1 MSASNDH
8 TNLHRTAKYFMDS
21 GKAESAAA
29 AVELLHTFGLS
40 VYVGKE
46 IAHST
51 DHQNAL
57 LTLVN
62 CASRTLL
69 AGVEVVGLPDVESL
83 SMLAPHQSI
92 VAAVQSLGGRLAS
105 VHHPDWPRA
114 IIGTA
119 NNMACQS
126 PSWQLT
132 WEGWRGGVTPFRDNA
147 RLSETKTIAIAPAL
161 AAATAAAE
169 VFAFHAGDHQM
180 AGRRSAGLSLWRP
193 GADWR
198 QYDPAEQ
205 ELAYLPSRLW
215 LIGLGNLGQAFTWLL
230 TSLPYAPEAHP
241 LLVLQD
247 FDSITKAN
255 HSTSLLTFPA
265 HIGKKKTRNMAGW
278 LEARGFSTMLE
289 ERRFGSHI
297 RRTSD
302 EPGAAFCGV
311 DNAVARASLEQAGF
325 GLIVEAG
332 LGAGPQA
339 FRNISLHTFPASR
352 TAEEIWSGHT
362 AATPDVTA
370 MPAYQSLLQDGMD
383 ACGVAQLAS
392 RTVAVPFVGLTA
404 ASLAIAEFLRRLN
417 GGQALELASLSMLS
431 LEDIETVLAET
442 TPYAFGYSP
451 VAMPSAPNTE

>member
-1 MSASNDH
+1 
-8 TNLHRTAKYFMDS
+8 MDS

-40 VYVGKE
+40 IYVGKE
-46 IAHST
+46 IAHSM

-69 AGVEVVGLPDVESL
+69 AGVEVAGLPDVESV
-83 SMLAPHQSI
+83 SMLAPHASI
-92 VAAVQSLGGRLAS
+92 AAAVRMLGGKLVDARR
-105 VHHPDWPRA
+105 PDWPCVV
-114 IIGTA
+114 IGTGSRLES
-119 NNMACQS
+119 QS

-132 WEGWRGGVTPFRDNA
+132 WEGWRAGVIPLRDNA
-147 RLSETKTIAIAPAL
+147 RLPEAKPVSIAPAL
-161 AAATAAAE
+161 AGATAAAE
-169 VFAFHAGDHQM
+169 VFAFHAGDHPM

-198 QYDPAEQ
+198 QSDPTEP

-215 LIGLGNLGQAFTWLL
+215 LVGLGNLGQAFAWLL
-230 TSLPYAPEAHP
+230 ASLPYPHNTHP
-241 LLVLQD
+241 LIVLQD
-247 FDSITKAN
+247 FDSITAAN

-265 HIGKKKTRNMAGW
+265 DIAKKKTRHMASW

-289 ERRFGSHI
+289 ERRFGAHI
-297 RRTSD
+297 QRTSD

-311 DNAVARASLEQAGF
+311 DNALARASLEQAGF

-332 LGAGPQA
+332 LGAGPQG
-339 FRNISLHTFPASR
+339 FRNISLHSFPAPR
-352 TAEEIWSGHT
+352 TAAEIWGGHIAT
-362 AATPDVTA
+362 TPDVTG

-383 ACGVAQLAS
+383 TCGVAQLAS

-404 ASLAIAEFLRRLN
+404 ASLAMAEFLRRLN

-431 LEDIETVLAET
+431 LEDIETVHVEAK
-442 TPYAFGYSP
+442 PYAFGHISI
-451 VAMPSAPNTE
+451 